1 MYNFQPDFFFLMTV
15 CGEQQ
20 RVRAS
25 LRPYDAH
32 VLIERQLV
40 EAACQLDDGA
50 RLEHKAYGTR
60 HA

>member
-1 MYNFQPDFFFLMTV
+1 MTV

-32 VLIERQLV
+32 ALIERQLV
-40 EAACQLDDGA
+40 EAACLLDDGA
-50 RLEHKAYGTR
+50 RLEHKAYGIR
-60 HA
+60 HAWYKA